1 VNGAETP
8 VAPDG
13 TFLARVQVTEPK
25 TRVHVEAEDV
35 TGRQK
40 TVDKIL
46 RPAPRAPSLQ
56 TSGDELWK
64 E

>member
-1 VNGAETP
+1 

-13 TFLARVQVTEPK
+13 TFLARVQITEPK

-46 RPAPRAPSLQ
+46 HPAPRAPSLQ